1 MRTYEGELPRN
12 LRKQDKCHMKQ
23 TLNVCVVFSIGFSLR
38 KLQRKRNRSTLKIK
52 FIKQNAAL

>member
-1 MRTYEGELPRN
+1 MHTFEAKLPRN
-12 LRKQDKCHMKQ
+12 LRKQDPCDMKQ

-38 KLQRKRNRSTLKIK
+38 KLLRKGNRSTLKIK